1 MGTKSKVRVNK
12 YYKKWKM
19 VNGKMVENT
28 EMRNTITNKGE
39 YIRGHQGKNK
49 VNIRRTF
56 KTVKGKFPWNTRK
69 AL

>member
-19 VNGKMVENT
+19 VNGKLVENT

-56 KTVKGKFPWNTRK
+56 KTTKGKFPWNTRR

>member
-1 MGTKSKVRVNK
+1 MARKTQVRVNK
-12 YYKKWKM
+12 YVKKWKM

-28 EMRNTITNKGE
+28 EMRKTITNKGE